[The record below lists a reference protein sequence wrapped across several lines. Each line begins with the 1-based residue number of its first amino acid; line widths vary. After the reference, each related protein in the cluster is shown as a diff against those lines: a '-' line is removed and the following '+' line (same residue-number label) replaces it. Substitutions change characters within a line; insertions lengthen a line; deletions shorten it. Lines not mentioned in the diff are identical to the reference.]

1 MQEVATFLSERV
13 EILITSKSDP
23 PPQAFYER
31 RGTTCKS
38 HVVSPSAS
46 FAKPHRAASQ
56 AVRTP
61 TSQPTEG
68 GPNKKQRLQQL
79 LADPSLQL
87 GHTWQAKETKAVN
100 NFAVTCTTCQLY
112 IEQVSAP
119 NIFTRKINH
128 PCKDIPAALPG
139 CWVIHDSHSMVNK
152 GAFFACVT
160 CLSVVK
166 LGALATFKVLQAPC
180 RGWARKKGGIDNVL
194 KTKTCEQVAVQENQS
209 EVPPSSRRAP
219 EVPTTAGDGGTTQEK
234 VSSIKANYP
243 APKPKP
249 KPKPKSKPK
258 ACHKGQLVKEDKPL
272 RQSKLSFAVS

>member
-1 MQEVATFLSERV
+1 
-13 EILITSKSDP
+13 
-23 PPQAFYER
+23 
-31 RGTTCKS
+31 
-38 HVVSPSAS
+38 
-46 FAKPHRAASQ
+46 
-56 AVRTP
+56 
-61 TSQPTEG
+61 
-68 GPNKKQRLQQL
+68 
-79 LADPSLQL
+79 
-87 GHTWQAKETKAVN
+87 
-100 NFAVTCTTCQLY
+100 
-112 IEQVSAP
+112 
-119 NIFTRKINH
+119 
-128 PCKDIPAALPG
+128 
-139 CWVIHDSHSMVNK
+139 MVNK